1 MNSAAEAALLDLY
14 ENLRGVYVGSGHKYV
29 GGSVFLGLLAMGS
42 KTRRMRVLLDAAV
55 SASALGSSGS
65 ELVALGLADHAGA
78 DHRITLSA
86 KGIWEAEQSRSI
98 LDSAGLLA
106 YIDEKWFNC
115 FAESKSAPTDKE
127 KLILFTL
134 LAARAFS
141 PETGVKLSRKQTHR
155 AWIELVLSASDF
167 LRSYDI
173 IGDIGAEEALRPG
186 SAGTGPPPVVKFFR
200 HTDDLPKKTD
210 GIFIAK
216 QLNYYLDLDS
226 EGVIDKGRL
235 AHLFGVLLEEKAD
248 FTTAEAFGS
257 FCRDRAYDIA
267 VQVLPPNAP
276 TFASLEFDRLVDS
289 ALRESVLK
297 A

>member
-1 MNSAAEAALLDLY
+1 MDAGIEAALLDLY
-14 ENLRGVYVGSGHKYV
+14 ENLRGVYVGSSHQYV
-29 GGSVFLGLLAMGS
+29 GDSVFLGLMAMGS
-42 KTRRMRVLLDAAV
+42 KTRRMRVLLDASV
-55 SASALGSSGS
+55 NASALGSPGS
-65 ELVALGLADHAGA
+65 ELVALGFADYAGA
-78 DHRITLSA
+78 DNRITLSA
-86 KGIWEAEQSRSI
+86 KGIWEAEQSKSI

-115 FAESKSAPTDKE
+115 FAESKSAPNDKE

-141 PETGVKLSRKQTHR
+141 AETGVKLSRKQTHR

-167 LRSYDI
+167 LKSHSI
-173 IGDIGAEEALRPG
+173 IKDFGIEEALRPA
-186 SAGTGPPPVVKFFR
+186 SVGTGLTPVVKFFR
-200 HTDDLPKKTD
+200 YSEYLPKKTD

-226 EGVIDKGRL
+226 EVAIDKGKL
-235 AHLFGVLLEEKAD
+235 AYLFGLILEEKAD
-248 FTTAEAFGS
+248 FTTAEALGS
-257 FCRDRAYDIA
+257 YCRDRAYDIA

-276 TFASLEFDRLVDS
+276 TFASLEFDRLVES
-289 ALRESVLK
+289 ALRELVLK

>member
-1 MNSAAEAALLDLY
+1 MDSATEAALQDLY

-65 ELVALGLADHAGA
+65 ELVVLGLADHAGA

-86 KGIWEAEQSRSI
+86 KGIWEAEQSKSI
-98 LDSAGLLA
+98 LDTAGLLT

-115 FAESKSAPTDKE
+115 FAESKSALTDKE

-141 PETGVKLSRKQTHR
+141 AETGVRLSRKQTHR
-155 AWIELVLSASDF
+155 AWVELVLSASDF

-173 IGDIGAEEALRPG
+173 IGDIGTEEALRPA

-210 GIFIAK
+210 GIYIAK
-216 QLNYYLDLDS
+216 QLNYYLDLESD
-226 EGVIDKGRL
+226 GAIDKGRL
-235 AHLFGVLLEEKAD
+235 ARLFGLILEEKAD
-248 FTTAEAFGS
+248 FTTAEALGS

-276 TFASLEFDRLVDS
+276 NFASLEFDQLLES
-289 ALRESVLK
+289 SLRESVLK